1 MIHNL
6 NKIPFEK
13 LRIAYFRVYDRSG
26 EKIFLDATDEQI
38 LYLLAKEY
46 HETVVLNRI
55 EDVEVLSVITA
66 FPKKNKLEISELKI
80 GISNKE
86 FFERSEKFNEL
97 KQKYR

>member
-38 LYLLAKEY
+38 LHLLAKEF
-46 HETVVLNRI
+46 HETVVINRI
-55 EDVEVLSVITA
+55 EDVEVLQIVTV
-66 FPKKNKLEISELKI
+66 FPKKNKLNIDELKS
-80 GISNKE
+80 GITLE
-86 FFERSEKFNEL
+86 EREARDAKIQQLRNQY
-97 KQKYR
+97 K